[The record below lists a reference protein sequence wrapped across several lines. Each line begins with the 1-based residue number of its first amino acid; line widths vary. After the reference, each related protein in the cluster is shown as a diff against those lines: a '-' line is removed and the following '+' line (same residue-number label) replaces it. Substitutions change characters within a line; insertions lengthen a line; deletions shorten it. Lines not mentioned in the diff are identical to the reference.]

1 MSFNESDKNKKR
13 NLIREK
19 EEIAIAMI
27 EDGEPFDKIEK
38 SAKISLDR
46 ILQLADDLKK
56 NSKSKIGK

>member
-56 NSKSKIGK
+56 NSKAKIGK